1 MSTIVCTPLS
11 SDLILSLLSTDCVCV
26 ELSSRMNSLGQ
37 MDTHADDNYQ
47 QIIRKKIS
55 SQGNEDAFFLCDLG
69 TVLRQHEEWAR
80 LCPGVEPFYAVKCNN
95 DPALLQG

>member
-1 MSTIVCTPLS
+1 MKVLQK
-11 SDLILSLLSTDCVCV
+11 L
-26 ELSSRMNSLGQ
+26 
-37 MDTHADDNYQ
+37 DTHAENYGLQ
-47 QIIRKKIS
+47 NIIRKTIS

-69 TVLRQHEEWAR
+69 TILRQHEEWAR

>member
-1 MSTIVCTPLS
+1 
-11 SDLILSLLSTDCVCV
+11 
-26 ELSSRMNSLGQ
+26 MNSLGQ

-47 QIIRKKIS
+47 IIIRKKIS